1 MYYFCETCPMPSN
14 VLDTDIQKFKHI
26 RELIIIGTFS
36 AIFIL
41 LFGIAINAFALYVR
55 RNPTFTWQSSESWKM
70 KGDGEPS
77 DAYISSM
84 RFRGA
89 VGLWIG
95 SFVMV
100 MGILTLWSAL
110 S

>member
-1 MYYFCETCPMPSN
+1 M
-14 VLDTDIQKFKHI
+14 
-26 RELIIIGTFS
+26 IIETFS

-41 LFGIAINAFALYVR
+41 LFGIAVNLFSLYVR
-55 RNPTFTWQSSESWKM
+55 KNPTFTWQASEGWKM
-70 KGDGEPS
+70 KGDSEPS

-89 VGLWIG
+89 VGLWMG
-95 SFVMV
+95 SFLMV
-100 MGILTLWSAL
+100 MGILTLWSSL